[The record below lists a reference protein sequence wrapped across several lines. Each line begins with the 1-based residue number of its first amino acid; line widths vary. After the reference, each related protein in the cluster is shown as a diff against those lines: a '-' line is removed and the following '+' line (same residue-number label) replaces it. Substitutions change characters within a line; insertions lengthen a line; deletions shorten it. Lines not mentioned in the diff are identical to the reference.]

1 MFCITNPFRAT
12 YRVDEFLA
20 TLTDR
25 IGASTRSVL
34 SQLKLDDA
42 IRVREEAGKLI
53 ASTFLKEGTRDWEI
67 WSALLSESPYDRDTE
82 EWRIATENPFDKAR
96 VTRLPSF
103 NRESSS
109 YILYDWGVVF
119 SDEGIVVTSF
129 ILSPETR
136 KQRFELLKAN
146 RAVRI
151 ADRERQADQLRGRG
165 RKQRL
170 QEIAEVLGDEGK
182 DAADYDIADK
192 MTETLKHAKP
202 TIISGALTREVI
214 SGLVGFDSGADK
226 VDKNKD
232 KDSSPPKKK
241 V

>member
-1 MFCITNPFRAT
+1 M
-12 YRVDEFLA
+12 
-20 TLTDR
+20 
-25 IGASTRSVL
+25 VL
-34 SQLKLDDA
+34 
-42 IRVREEAGKLI
+42 
-53 ASTFLKEGTRDWEI
+53 
-67 WSALLSESPYDRDTE
+67 
-82 EWRIATENPFDKAR
+82 
-96 VTRLPSF
+96 
-103 NRESSS
+103 
-109 YILYDWGVVF
+109 